1 MIIRQGSLTEVVA
14 IVANIDEFVN
24 KESEASLSA
33 RLNGKPHYIQIAE
46 QDGCLLGFKIG
57 YQIDQCTFYSWF
69 GGVDPQARGKGVA
82 QALLVAQEQWA
93 RAHHYQSITVKSRN
107 QFPAMLRLLIK
118 NNYLIENYEK
128 KDNMLESRIYF
139 RKTLFSEQN

>member
-46 QDGCLLGFKIG
+46 HEGRLLGFKIG

-69 GGVDPQARGKGVA
+69 GGVAPQARGKGVA

-93 RAHHYQSITVKSRN
+93 RDHHYQSITVKSRN